1 MDEIEFRKHILPP
14 IEFGERLTAFR
25 EKHKLSLADFSRI
38 FRFVKNTSPATF
50 HRVEKG
56 LAARSLYET
65 VSDVMEDYLPEW
77 LKSKGFSDAEIYAD
91 LDQLFNLQERDMIVK
106 RRELTSSAIKFF
118 GLSAD
123 PFDVDRIP
131 SDEELFTNKDLD
143 ELVAQVRDAVLYK
156 KWIAVEGP
164 IGSGK
169 TALKIRLH
177 RELSEL
183 KTQKIYLIY
192 PEFFDMNVVTVQA
205 IANCILEEFQIKV
218 PNSKTARVRRIKEHL
233 VQLEKEDARVALIF
247 DECHRLNDKV
257 LTSLK
262 NFWEMTNGGYSR
274 LLGIVLFGQPQFFE
288 ATLRDVRYREISE
301 RVKSVQMP
309 SLSKSAKDYLAHRIA
324 AVGGNIDA
332 LFEPNALKRI
342 CNIAKT
348 PLSLGNI
355 ANHAL
360 MEAFEIEEP
369 RVVSQILSKLNLP
382 DEPRIRSIRQAA

>member
-1 MDEIEFRKHILPP
+1 MEEIEFRKHILPP

-25 EKHKLSLADFSRI
+25 EKHKLSLADFARI
-38 FRFVKNTSPATF
+38 FKFVKNTSPSTF

-56 LAARSLYET
+56 IAATSLYET

-77 LKSKGFSDAEIYAD
+77 LQSKGFSDEEIYAD

-131 SDEELFTNKDLD
+131 SDSELFTNKDLD
-143 ELVAQVRDAVLYK
+143 EVAAQVRDAVLYK
-156 KWIAVEGP
+156 KWVVVSGA

-177 RELSEL
+177 RELSES
-183 KTQKIYLIY
+183 KTVVHLIY

-233 VQLEKEDARVALIF
+233 MQLEKEDARVALVF
-247 DECHRLNDKV
+247 DECHRLNDRV

-262 NFWEMTNGGYSR
+262 NLWEMTNGGYSR
-274 LLGIVLFGQPQFFE
+274 LLGIVLFGQPQFVE
-288 ATLRDVRYREISE
+288 ATLRDVRYREIAE
-301 RVKSVQMP
+301 RVKPISMP
-309 SLSKSAKDYLAHRIA
+309 SLAKSAKDYLAHRIA
-324 AVGGNIDA
+324 AVGGNIDI